1 LLSVFVLTLNAFS
14 DGSVHSHTIMDG
26 GVGLDRAPAGFAATI
41 PFSTWAQSWST
52 PAVVL
57 LLSNCET

>member
-41 PFSTWAQSWST
+41 PFSTWVQSWST